1 MARHTTIFCD
11 ICNSEINQK
20 TREYTPRNLSITTFC
35 NEKNPLHQIN
45 GAGETENTFTS
56 EDTCSSCVYL
66 ISLAIT
72 QTIQGIK
79 NIEPLPT

>member
-1 MARHTTIFCD
+1 MSKHITIYCD
-11 ICNSEINQK
+11 ICKNEITDK
-20 TREYTPRNLSITTFC
+20 TYRGVPRNLSITTFC

-56 EDTCSSCVYL
+56 EDTCFSCVHL

-72 QTIQGIK
+72 QTIQTIK